1 MNTVWQIIQER
12 GGLRPGLSVSI
23 ENEPWM
29 RVAIEVLAEPGPDGH
44 VVVSVAH
51 YGEQNSGKCCICGET
66 RE

>member
-29 RVAIEVLAEPGPDGH
+29 RLAIEVLAGP
-44 VVVSVAH
+44 AH
-51 YGEQNSGKCCICGET
+51 TGVWSCRLHTTANSILI
-66 RE
+66 